1 MAKACAQQGLRR
13 RISRLAVIVAAD
25 LAADLAAASARG
37 SGWGGSGARAL
48 EGFAV
53 KLVSYTSSHVA
64 AEEELEV
71 EEEKE
76 LAEEHSEEKKN
87 KTVYT

>member
-1 MAKACAQQGLRR
+1 M
-13 RISRLAVIVAAD
+13 
-25 LAADLAAASARG
+25 AADLAAASARS
-37 SGWGGSGARAL
+37 SGWGGSRARAL

-76 LAEEHSEEKKN
+76 LAEEHLEEKKN
-87 KTVYT
+87 EMVCT